1 MLWEKQN
8 IQNHRNKCRTHN
20 GRFRASGGVSPQK
33 RQCDFGS
40 FAPARAAV
48 NPRLREAA
56 STLWASLRT
65 VRVDSTYNQQI
76 IILILRLHPTQIRDF
91 KMKKTVFKFWLLL
104 VFGLIASIY
113 VSCEKDDDKLG
124 NGNNPFVGTWVLS
137 ENNETTTFTFNTDKT
152 LHILLETKDKTS
164 KLYSGTYS
172 YSEKDKTMTMLYGV
186 EYGAKPVI
194 FNYVF
199 MSNELVLTDK
209 EGDILILSRQ

>member
-1 MLWEKQN
+1 
-8 IQNHRNKCRTHN
+8 
-20 GRFRASGGVSPQK
+20 
-33 RQCDFGS
+33 
-40 FAPARAAV
+40 
-48 NPRLREAA
+48 
-56 STLWASLRT
+56 
-65 VRVDSTYNQQI
+65 
-76 IILILRLHPTQIRDF
+76 
-91 KMKKTVFKFWLLL
+91 MKKTVFKFWLLL
-104 VFGLIASIY
+104 VFGLIASVF

-152 LHILLETKDKTS
+152 LHILLETKDKIF

-199 MSNELVLTDK
+199 MGNELVLTDK